1 MELSNNMEILIS
13 KEEGLALLNTWEH
26 TLMEGM
32 KCYGDTSAY
41 LRVGNI
47 LRKLKDN
54 IFFVRVRLED
64 YLAFSINLIT
74 NPNLMDI
81 DKIKENSP

>member
-1 MELSNNMEILIS
+1 MIEIINKVYIAID
-13 KEEGLALLNTWEH
+13 KEDGLALLNTWEH
-26 TLMEGM
+26 TSMEGM
-32 KCYGDTSAY
+32 KCYGDTNPY

-54 IFFVRVRLED
+54 NIPFVRVELED

-74 NPNLMDI
+74 NPNLI
-81 DKIKENSP
+81 SQNPH